1 MRFSTKPLR
10 IFTGLILCVA
20 VASCAKTRDA
30 AQTKTAYLSRT
41 YKSLQKAI
49 PAEAKLVLVADSI
62 RILFPNNL
70 LFDYKAAV
78 VRPEFMPALA
88 RLATV
93 FRKRSETSVIIFGH
107 TDAIGGDGAFNL
119 DLSQRRADSVRDV
132 LVAQQ
137 IAQSRL
143 STWGRGPKDPIAS
156 NETEEGRA
164 LNRRVEFV
172 VLYTPQTEKK

>member
-1 MRFSTKPLR
+1 MRHSNRLLQLF
-10 IFTGLILCVA
+10 IALIVCA
-20 VASCAKTRDA
+20 VLVSCARTRDA
-30 AQTKTAYLSRT
+30 AQTKTAYLKRT
-41 YKSLQKAI
+41 YKLLQKAI

-70 LFDYKAAV
+70 LFDYNRAV
-78 VRPEFMPALA
+78 VHQEFMPAIN
-88 RLATV
+88 RLAAV
-93 FRKRSETSVIIFGH
+93 FHRRSETSIIIFGH
-107 TDAIGGDGAFNL
+107 TDAVGGDGTFNL

-132 LVAQQ
+132 LVAHQV
-137 IAQSRL
+137 ARTRL

-172 VLYTPQTEKK
+172 VLYDKPE